1 MILAV
6 SMCMAARAQYTFT
19 PEEVVDAL
27 EERDKAVENAR
38 VEFRRS
44 IYLPPRDGGKLTQIV
59 DDQGKV
65 VREFRTDS
73 PEPEKRFLTRHI
85 MTAVGTDLV
94 RLDNYELKKDPQ
106 TGEDFKHWSTTI
118 DWGDERRMTPDDT
131 KQIISIYKGSPDHRG
146 AEIIGNEHALLTAIK
161 RILSNDDNLKLSDL
175 LTVDTV
181 ELDGQKLVRLR
192 TNPNAKT
199 ELAEIELW
207 IDPAKS
213 FVVRRMYYWHPSKAN
228 KYREGVTYYDDVV
241 EGKQGIWYPTRIKRE
256 SYRFSGQEKEGQGP
270 PLVKRD
276 EFTITSFEINLTDIN
291 VSELFNRVLPTGR
304 LVMDYRVNPDEPI
317 TYNTSV
323 EDVEM
328 AIFENAYKID
338 KTTSSSVSDPRHNRS
353 TPGGTDGQAG
363 SNSTGKV
370 IGEESQSTR
379 GSKFWLIAVVLI
391 VISAAFVAL
400 RRRTSASTENAD
412 RNTGPE
418 K

>member
-1 MILAV
+1 
-6 SMCMAARAQYTFT
+6 MAARAQYTFT
-19 PEEVVDAL
+19 PEEIVDAL
-27 EERDKAVENAR
+27 EERDKAIENVR

-44 IYLPPRDGGKLTQIV
+44 IYLPPKDGGKLTQVV

-65 VREFRTDS
+65 VKEFRTDS
-73 PEPEKRFLTRHI
+73 PEPEKRFLSRHI

-146 AEIIGNEHALLTAIK
+146 AEIIGNEHALLTGIR
-161 RILSNDDNLKLSDL
+161 RILSQDDSLRLSDL

-181 ELDGQKLVRLR
+181 QLDGQKLVRLR
-192 TNPNAKT
+192 TIPDAKND
-199 ELAEIELW
+199 LAEIELW
-207 IDPAKS
+207 IDPDKS
-213 FVVRRMYYWHPSKAN
+213 FVVRRMCYWHPSKAN

-276 EFTITSFEINLTDIN
+276 EFTITSWEINLTDIN
-291 VSELFNRVLPTGR
+291 VAELFNRVLPTGR

-338 KTTSSSVSDPRHNRS
+338 KTTRSSVSDPQNNRS
-353 TPGGTDGQAG
+353 TPGGTDRQDN
-363 SNSTGKV
+363 SNLTDTV
-370 IGEESQSTR
+370 IAEESQTTR
-379 GSKFWLIAVVLI
+379 GSKFWLTAVVLI
-391 VISAAFVAL
+391 IIAAVIVAL
-400 RRRTSASTENAD
+400 RKRTSASSQNAHQ
-412 RNTGPE
+412 NAEPGQ
-418 K
+418 